1 MTNVNNKVE
10 ADGYALNASQ
20 NNPSI
25 SGSLAKRIADLN
37 TSKLR
42 NNGYYGPD
50 VSINDMLDEGI
61 TRFYVNTGTANANYL
76 GWTGRTIILCTGNCA
91 GYIHQI
97 FFSDFGN
104 CAYRRNKDQNIFTFT
119 YDLPLYRIDSRLDVP
134 QKINITSTFSNK
146 IAVYQIGK
154 VVSVDIDGYITAYP
168 DAAFASGFPKPVNR
182 VWVQDLA
189 GHGFTLNGG
198 ELRCNEELNNTRY
211 VNLHFTYIT
220 I

>member
-1 MTNVNNKVE
+1 MTNANNKVE

-42 NNGYYGPD
+42 NKGYYGPD
-50 VSINDMLDEGI
+50 VSINDMTDEGI
-61 TRFYVNTGTANANYL
+61 TRFYVNHGTDNAKYL

-91 GYIHQI
+91 GFIHQI

-119 YDLPLYRIDSRLDVP
+119 YDLPLYRIDSKLDVP

-154 VVSVDIDGYITAYP
+154 VVSVDIDGYITA
-168 DAAFASGFPKPVNR
+168 AANTDFATGFPIPVN
-182 VWVQDLA
+182 VIWVQDLI
-189 GHGFTLNGG
+189 GHHFKLWNGTIKCNMELNGT
-198 ELRCNEELNNTRY
+198 EY